1 MSFEEKTTWVLGV
14 AAVVT
19 YVVYLII
26 MIPRLDTAPIGEVP
40 YVDAMLW
47 TIGGSIVACI
57 VLVIILGIFSP
68 KTAGQKDARD
78 REIYRHGESV
88 GQGLVVLGALG
99 AMILAW
105 LEVDW
110 FWIANAI
117 FLAFFLS
124 AILGFVTKV
133 VGYRAGL
140 PRW

>member
-1 MSFEEKTTWVLGV
+1 MSSEEKTTWVQGILAIVG
-14 AAVVT
+14 
-19 YVVYLII
+19 YPVYLAIVL
-26 MIPRLDTAPIGEVP
+26 PRLATGPISEVP

-47 TIGGSIVACI
+47 TIGGSVVAVI

-68 KTAGQKDARD
+68 KTAGKKDTRD
-78 REIYRHGESV
+78 REIYRHGEYV
-88 GQGLVVLGALG
+88 GQSLVVVGALG
-99 AMILAW
+99 AMVLAW

-124 AILGFVTKV
+124 AILGFITKV

>member
-14 AAVVT
+14 AAVIT
-19 YVVYLII
+19 YVVYLAI
-26 MIPRLDTAPIGEVP
+26 MIPRLDGAQITEVP

-78 REIYRHGESV
+78 REIYRHGEYV
-88 GQGLVVLGALG
+88 GQSLVVVGALA
-99 AMILAW
+99 AMIMAW
-105 LEVDW
+105 LEIDW
-110 FWIANAI
+110 FWIANAV

-124 AILGFVTKV
+124 AILGFITKV